1 LFIKRTRRTL
11 RGKTYTNHLLVESV
25 ATERGPRHRV
35 VCSLGSLSPAPKAQ
49 WLKLAHHL
57 QESLGGQESFL
68 EHSGEQQALVQ
79 KATLAA
85 KGKGQRNAGKDIHI
99 DLEQLE
105 VEEARQA
112 GAVHVGHQ
120 IWQRLGLDQILAEIG
135 FSHKA
140 CLLTQLMTLNR
151 LIEPS
156 SELAMS
162 EWVRRSALADIL
174 KQDFAELNKD
184 RLYGNMDRLYG
195 QRGPIEAAL
204 RAKEKTLFSLQESIL
219 LYDLT
224 STYFEGLCLSNP
236 KAKLGYS
243 RDKRPDCKQVVVGLV
258 LDGEGFP
265 KAHEIFAGN
274 RSDSTTVGDMLAVL
288 QKRVGKAKDA
298 TVVVDRGM
306 ANPENLASIRAAGY
320 HWLVA
325 APQPERVCYF
335 DQYEEQAGW
344 QEIVREAS
352 PRNEGQH
359 KVRVLVKPTHS
370 PDGSQSIALCWSEG
384 RTQKDRAIRQKQ
396 EIRFLADIEK
406 LGKRIALGRLRTLA
420 KIYEAIGR
428 LKERYPRVA
437 RYYELAYDQQQSEL
451 SCREDLQRKQK
462 AESLDGSYL
471 LKSSRNDLSAE
482 DIWRTYVLLSR
493 VEAAFRAMKSPLCER
508 PIFHHLERRVETHI
522 FLCVLAY
529 HLLVCIERAF
539 LDQGIHTSWETL
551 RTRLSTHQVVTVRLP
566 STDGRVFTIR
576 RDTRP
581 EQIHRDIYR
590 VLRIPERIL
599 SPIKRWDQNS
609 H

>member
-1 LFIKRTRRTL
+1 
-11 RGKTYTNHLLVESV
+11 
-25 ATERGPRHRV
+25 
-35 VCSLGSLSPAPKAQ
+35 
-49 WLKLAHHL
+49 
-57 QESLGGQESFL
+57 
-68 EHSGEQQALVQ
+68 
-79 KATLAA
+79 
-85 KGKGQRNAGKDIHI
+85 
-99 DLEQLE
+99 
-105 VEEARQA
+105 
-112 GAVHVGHQ
+112 
-120 IWQRLGLDQILAEIG
+120 LDQILSQAS
-135 FSHKA
+135 FSPKT
-140 CLLTQLMTLNR
+140 CLLTQVMTLNR

-162 EWVRRSALADIL
+162 QWVRRSALADIL
-174 KQDFAELNKD
+174 KQDFAGLNKD
-184 RLYGNMDRLYG
+184 RLYRNMDRLYG
-195 QRGPIEAAL
+195 KRGPIEAAL
-204 RAKEKTLFSLQESIL
+204 RAKEKSLFSLKESIL

-224 STYFEGLCLSNP
+224 STYFEGLCLSNA
-236 KAKLGYS
+236 KAKRGYS
-243 RDKRPDCKQVVVGLV
+243 RDSRPDCKQVVVGLV

-274 RSDSTTVGDMLAVL
+274 RSDSTTVADMIAVL
-288 QKRVGKAKDA
+288 QKRVGKTQDA

-306 ANPENLASIRAAGY
+306 AKSENLAAIQAAGY

-325 APQPERVCYF
+325 AAQPERISYF

-344 QEIVREAS
+344 QEIVREPS

-359 KVRVLVKPTHS
+359 KMRVLVKPAQS

-396 EIRFLADIEK
+396 EARFLADTEK
-406 LGKRIALGRLRTLA
+406 LAKRITQGRLQSTS

-437 RYYELAYDQQQSEL
+437 RYYELAYDEQQCQF
-451 SCREDLQRKQK
+451 SCLEDLQRKQK

-471 LKSSRNDLSAE
+471 LKSSRDDLSAE
-482 DIWRTYVLLSR
+482 EIWRTYILLSR
-493 VEAAFRAMKSPLCER
+493 VEAAFRAIKSPLRER

-539 LDQGIHTSWETL
+539 LDEGIHTSWETL
-551 RTRLSTHQVVTVRLP
+551 RSQLSTHQVVTVRLP
-566 STDGRVFTIR
+566 TTNGRTLTVR

-590 VLRIPERIL
+590 VLRMPERIL
-599 SPIKRWDQNS
+599 SPIKRWSQNS

>member
-1 LFIKRTRRTL
+1 MFIKRTKRTL
-11 RGKTYTNHLLVESV
+11 RGKVYTNHLLVESV

-35 VCSLGSLSPAPKAQ
+35 VCSLGSLSPGPKAQ

-57 QESLGGQESFL
+57 QQSLSGQESL
-68 EHSGEQQALVQ
+68 LDDSPQEQVALQKPEVAARGPKKHQSGS
-79 KATLAA
+79 
-85 KGKGQRNAGKDIHI
+85 
-99 DLEQLE
+99 DLNWDEVE

-120 IWQRLGLDQILAEIG
+120 IWQRLGLDEILAGAG
-135 FSHKA
+135 FGLKTRI
-140 CLLTQLMTLNR
+140 LTQVMTLNR
-151 LIEPS
+151 LIEPC

-162 EWVRRSALADIL
+162 DWVRRSALEDIL
-174 KQDFAELNKD
+174 KENFSRLNED
-184 RLYGNMDRLYG
+184 RLYRNMDRLYG
-195 QRGPIEAAL
+195 KRVPIEAAL
-204 RAKEKTLFSLQESIL
+204 REKERTLFSLKESIL

-224 STYFEGLCLSNP
+224 STYFEGLCLSNA
-236 KAKLGYS
+236 KAQRGYS
-243 RDKRPDCKQVVVGLV
+243 RDSRPDCKQVVVGLV
-258 LDGEGFP
+258 LDGDGFP

-274 RSDSTTVGDMLAVL
+274 RSDSTTVADMLGVL
-288 QKRVGKAKDA
+288 EKRLGKKKDA
-298 TVVVDRGM
+298 TVIVDRGM
-306 ANPENLASIRAAGY
+306 ANEENLSAIRKAGY

-325 APQPERVCYF
+325 ARQPERVCYF
-335 DQYEEQAGW
+335 EQFEDQAGW
-344 QEIVREAS
+344 QEIVREPS

-359 KVRVLVKPTHS
+359 KMRVLLKPAHS
-370 PDGSQSIALCWSEG
+370 PDGSQSVALCWSQG
-384 RTQKDRAIRQKQ
+384 RTEKDRAIRQKQ
-396 EIRFLADIEK
+396 EIRFLADTEK
-406 LGKRIALGRLRTLA
+406 LRKRIVAGRLRTSA

-437 RYYELAYDQQQSEL
+437 RYYLIAYDEQPSEL
-451 SCREDLQRKQK
+451 SWREDQQRKQK

-482 DIWRTYVLLSR
+482 DIWRNYILLTR
-493 VEAAFRAMKSPLCER
+493 VEAAFRSLKSPLCER

-551 RTRLSTHQVVTVRLP
+551 RRQLSTHQVVTVRLP
-566 STDGRVFTIR
+566 TVDGRVLTIR

-581 EQIHRDIYR
+581 EKIHSEIYSALR
-590 VLRIPERIL
+590 VPERIL
-599 SPIKRWDQNS
+599 SPINRWSQSS

>member
-1 LFIKRTRRTL
+1 LFIKRTKRTL

-35 VCSLGSLSPAPKAQ
+35 ICSLGSLGPAPKAQ
-49 WLKLAHHL
+49 WLRLAHHL
-57 QESLGGQESFL
+57 QDSLGGQESFL
-68 EHSGEQQALVQ
+68 EHSVEEQALVQ
-79 KATLAA
+79 KAILAA
-85 KGKGQRNAGKDIHI
+85 KGKKERNAGRDFDI
-99 DLEQLE
+99 DLEEVE

-120 IWQRLGLDQILAEIG
+120 MWQRLGLDQILSGVG
-135 FSHKA
+135 FSHKT
-140 CLLTQLMTLNR
+140 CLLTQVMTLNR

-162 EWVRRSALADIL
+162 EWVGRSALADIL
-174 KQDFAELNKD
+174 KQDFAGLNKD
-184 RLYGNMDRLYG
+184 RLYRNMDRLYG
-195 QRGPIEAAL
+195 KRGPIEAAL
-204 RAKEKTLFSLQESIL
+204 RAKEKSLFSLKESIL

-236 KAKLGYS
+236 KAKRGYS
-243 RDKRPDCKQVVVGLV
+243 RDSRPDCKQVVVALV

-274 RSDSTTVGDMLAVL
+274 RSDSTTVPDMLAVL
-288 QKRVGKAKDA
+288 QKRVGQTKDA

-306 ANPENLASIRAAGY
+306 AKPENLAAIKAAGY
-320 HWLVA
+320 DWLVA
-325 APQPERVCYF
+325 AAQPERVCYF

-344 QEIVREAS
+344 QEIVREPS

-359 KVRVLVKPTHS
+359 KVRVLVKPAQS

-396 EIRFLADIEK
+396 EVRFLADTEK
-406 LGKRIALGRLRTLA
+406 LAKRIALGRLRSAA

-437 RYYELAYDQQQSEL
+437 RYYQLAYDQQQSEL
-451 SCREDLQRKQK
+451 SCTEDLERKQK

-471 LKSSRNDLSAE
+471 LKSSRSDLSAE

-493 VEAAFRAMKSPLCER
+493 IEAAFRAMKSPLCER

-551 RTRLSTHQVVTVRLP
+551 RQQLSTHQVVTVRLP
-566 STDGRVFTIR
+566 TTDGQALTIR

-590 VLRIPERIL
+590 VLRLPERIL
-599 SPIKRWDQNS
+599 SPIMRWTQNS

>member
-1 LFIKRTRRTL
+1 
-11 RGKTYTNHLLVESV
+11 
-25 ATERGPRHRV
+25 
-35 VCSLGSLSPAPKAQ
+35 
-49 WLKLAHHL
+49 
-57 QESLGGQESFL
+57 LGGQESLL
-68 EHSGEQQALVQ
+68 EHSAQEQALVQ
-79 KATLAA
+79 KATLVT
-85 KGKGQRNAGKDIHI
+85 KGKKKRNAGGDINI
-99 DLEQLE
+99 NLEEVE

-120 IWQRLGLDQILAEIG
+120 IWQRLGLDEILAEAG
-135 FSHKA
+135 FGHNTR
-140 CLLTQLMTLNR
+140 LLTQVMTLNR
-151 LIEPS
+151 LIEPC

-162 EWVRRSALADIL
+162 QWVGRSALGDLL
-174 KQDFAELNKD
+174 KEEFSELNED
-184 RLYGNMDRLYG
+184 RLYRNMDRLYG
-195 QRGPIEAAL
+195 KRGPIEAAL
-204 RAKEKTLFSLQESIL
+204 SAKEKSLFSLKDSIL

-224 STYFEGLCLSNP
+224 STYFEGLCLANP
-236 KAKLGYS
+236 KAKRGYS
-243 RDKRPDCKQVVVGLV
+243 RDSRPDCKQVVVGLV

-274 RSDSTTVGDMLAVL
+274 RSDSTTVADMLAIL
-288 QKRVGKAKDA
+288 QKRVGKTKDA

-306 ANPENLASIRAAGY
+306 ANPENLATIQAAGY

-335 DQYEEQAGW
+335 EQFEEQEGW
-344 QEIVREAS
+344 QEIVREPS
-352 PRNEGQH
+352 PRNEGQQ
-359 KVRVLVKPTHS
+359 KVRVLIKPAQS

-396 EIRFLADIEK
+396 EVRFLADTEK
-406 LGKRIALGRLRTLA
+406 LAKRIALGRLRTAA

-437 RYYELAYDQQQSEL
+437 RYYHMAYEEQKSEL

-471 LKSSRNDLSAE
+471 LKSSRSDLRTE
-482 DIWRTYVLLSR
+482 DIWRTYVLLTR

-539 LDQGIHTSWETL
+539 REQGIHTSWETL
-551 RTRLSTHQVVTVRLP
+551 RSQLSTHQVVTVRLP
-566 STDGRVFTIR
+566 TTDGRVLTIR

-590 VLRIPERIL
+590 VLRVPERIL
-599 SPIKRWDQNS
+599 SPIKRWTQNS

>member
-1 LFIKRTRRTL
+1 LFIKRTKRTL

-184 RLYGNMDRLYG
+184 RLYRNMDRLYG

-406 LGKRIALGRLRTLA
+406 LARRIALGRLRTLA

>member
-1 LFIKRTRRTL
+1 LFIKRTKRTL

-35 VCSLGSLSPAPKAQ
+35 VCSLGSLGPAPKAQ

-68 EHSGEQQALVQ
+68 EHSAEEQALAQ
-79 KATLAA
+79 KASLAT
-85 KGKGQRNAGKDIHI
+85 KSKKQRGAGKDIHV
-99 DLEQLE
+99 DLEQVE

-120 IWQRLGLDQILAEIG
+120 IWQRLGLDQILAAVG
-135 FSHKA
+135 FSHKT

-162 EWVRRSALADIL
+162 EWVGRSALADIL
-174 KQDFAELNKD
+174 KQDFTGLNKD
-184 RLYGNMDRLYG
+184 RLYRNMDRLYG
-195 QRGPIEAAL
+195 KRGPIEAAL
-204 RAKEKTLFSLQESIL
+204 CAKEKSLFSLKESIL

-236 KAKLGYS
+236 KAKRGYS
-243 RDKRPDCKQVVVGLV
+243 RDSRPDCKQVVVGLV
-258 LDGEGFP
+258 LDAEGFP

-274 RSDSTTVGDMLAVL
+274 RNDSTTVGDMLAVL
-288 QKRVGKAKDA
+288 QARVGKTKDA

-306 ANPENLASIRAAGY
+306 AKPENLATIRAAGY

-335 DQYEEQAGW
+335 DQYEQQAGW
-344 QEIVREAS
+344 QEIVREPSA
-352 PRNEGQH
+352 RNEGQH
-359 KVRVLVKPTHS
+359 KVRVLVKPAQS
-370 PDGSQSIALCWSEG
+370 PDNSQSIALCWSEG
-384 RTQKDRAIRQKQ
+384 RTQKDRAIRQKH
-396 EIRFLADIEK
+396 EVRFLADTEK
-406 LGKRIALGRLRTLA
+406 LAKRIALGRLRTSA

-451 SCREDLQRKQK
+451 SCSEDLERKQK

-493 VEAAFRAMKSPLCER
+493 VEAAFRAIKSPLCER

-551 RTRLSTHQVVTVRLP
+551 RVQLSTHQVVTVRLP
-566 STDGRVFTIR
+566 TTDGRVFTIR

-581 EQIHRDIYR
+581 EQIHRDIYQ

-599 SPIKRWDQNS
+599 SPIKRWAPK
-609 H
+609 